1 MPWPTGPAQT
11 PINPPDGRPML
22 RILLVNDTDKP
33 IGTLRDALAGAGYT
47 VIAEVDGAAAL
58 LRAVEEQR
66 PDVVII
72 DTESPSRDT
81 LEQLAVM
88 GHAAPRP
95 VVMFADQ
102 REPQAIRDAVGAG
115 VTAYVVDEVTADRL
129 APIIEVALARFE
141 EETRL
146 RKRLADAEQRLAER
160 KLIDRAKGL
169 LMDKRGLSE
178 TEAYELLR
186 RQAMRQGERIAEV
199 ARQLIAMVDL
209 LG

>member
-1 MPWPTGPAQT
+1 
-11 PINPPDGRPML
+11 ML

-33 IGTLRDALAGAGYT
+33 IGTLRDALACAGYT

-115 VTAYVVDEVTADRL
+115 VTAYVVDEVSADKL

-141 EETRL
+141 EEARL
-146 RKRLADAEQRLAER
+146 RKRLADVEQRLAER

-199 ARQLIAMVDL
+199 ARQLIAIAEL

>member
-1 MPWPTGPAQT
+1 
-11 PINPPDGRPML
+11 ML

-33 IGTLRDALAGAGYT
+33 IGTLRDALACAGYT

-115 VTAYVVDEVTADRL
+115 VTAYVVDEVSADKL

-141 EETRL
+141 EEARL
-146 RKRLADAEQRLAER
+146 RKRLADVEQRLAER

-199 ARQLIAMVDL
+199 ARQLIAMAEL

>member
-1 MPWPTGPAQT
+1 
-11 PINPPDGRPML
+11 ML

-33 IGTLRDALAGAGYT
+33 IGELREVLSCAGYA
-47 VIAEVDGAAAL
+47 VVAEVDGAAAL
-58 LRAVEEQR
+58 LRAVEELS

-95 VVMFADQ
+95 VVMFADKS
-102 REPQAIRDAVGAG
+102 EPQAIRDAVGAG
-115 VTAYVVDEVTADRL
+115 VTAYVVDHVTADRL
-129 APIIEVALARFE
+129 APIIEVALVRFE
-141 EETRL
+141 EDARL

-178 TEAYELLR
+178 AEAYETLR

-199 ARQLIAMVDL
+199 ARQLITMAEL